1 MLYKEI
7 CFFTI
12 DIDSIEE
19 VTEKIGATIWNVNR
33 LFLITYFSGKIRKN
47 LIIFYI
53 DQGRFLDMSEAGTQE
68 IKIKMSLFHINLT
81 SKYLRMDICD
91 SIW

>member
-19 VTEKIGATIWNVNR
+19 GTEKIGAPIWNVDR
-33 LFLITYFSGKIRKN
+33 LFLIIYFSGIIRKN

-53 DQGRFLDMSEAGTQE
+53 VQGRFLDMSEAGTQE
-68 IKIKMSLFHINLT
+68 IKIKMSLISLT
-81 SKYLRMDICD
+81 SR
-91 SIW
+91 

>member
-7 CFFTI
+7 SFFTI

-19 VTEKIGATIWNVNR
+19 VTEKIGAPIWNVDR

-53 DQGRFLDMSEAGTQE
+53 VQGRFLGMSEAGTKE
-68 IKIKMSLFHINLT
+68 IKIKCL
-81 SKYLRMDICD
+81 
-91 SIW
+91 